1 MAKKPEIHPDSEPDS
16 EIDDSDLS
24 YDKFNDQSPWKHV
37 DLIELYRLYQ
47 YGLSLNRIARFLGR
61 SVPACDTAMRKIMTQ
76 QILHTSLAEVEE
88 HYHDDVVP
96 ELLQSKYYVEMD
108 PELSIAANNTQWG
121 TTPWLISMYFAFV
134 LMVMGCGKTFD
145 IGDGRFD

>member
-1 MAKKPEIHPDSEPDS
+1 
-16 EIDDSDLS
+16 
-24 YDKFNDQSPWKHV
+24 
-37 DLIELYRLYQ
+37 
-47 YGLSLNRIARFLGR
+47 
-61 SVPACDTAMRKIMTQ
+61 
-76 QILHTSLAEVEE
+76 VEE
-88 HYHDDVVP
+88 HYKDDVVP

-145 IGDGRFD
+145 IGNESFE